1 MQKKY
6 IVFCIVL
13 FINALVH
20 AQTVQSPEQFLG
32 YKIGTQFTRHHKI
45 VEYFKAVASAK
56 KDMVVVDKY
65 GHTNEGRELLLTYI
79 STPENI
85 QKLST
90 IQQNN
95 LRLAGLSKDKMVANT
110 TSAPAIVWLSYNVHG
125 NEPSS
130 SEAAMQTLYELV
142 NPENTKTKEWL
153 KNTVVIIDPCLNPD
167 GRDRYVNWYNQMVG
181 NNLNADAQSREH
193 NEPWPGGRSN
203 HYNFDLNR
211 DWAWQ
216 TQIETQQRIK
226 KYNEWMPHVHV
237 DFHEQGINEPY
248 YFAPAAEPFHEVI
261 TPWQRSFQNQIG
273 RNHAKYF
280 DANGWLYFTKER
292 FDLFYPSY
300 GDTYP
305 IYNGSIGMTYEQ
317 GGHSRGG
324 LGVVTDDGDT
334 LTLVDRVMHHFTTGI
349 STVEMASVNAQ
360 QLVTEFKKYFEDGVA
375 AKNTLYKTYVLS
387 SNDINKL
394 SAVKKLLSN
403 NKIEFTSIASSTFKA
418 YNYQTE
424 KEEEVKTA
432 AYSIAVS
439 AYQPKSALVK
449 VLLEPQSKLVDSV
462 TYDITAWSVPF
473 AFGVDG
479 YALKE
484 KKVFEQVNSTE
495 KNVSSITSGYGFI
508 IPYSSFNS
516 AKCLAYLLSQN
527 IKVRFS
533 EKPFEYKNQQF
544 DRGTLVAIKT
554 GNNLLDL
561 TKAVNTAVEQFGITA
576 IPVET
581 GFMDKG
587 VDFGSPD
594 IKLIQTPKVVLLT
607 GEGVSSTAA
616 GEIWNLF
623 EQQLH
628 YPLTLINAND
638 FARVSLKNY
647 SVIIMPDGYYKWLN
661 DKTANEKL
669 KEFVRNGGK
678 VVALEDAASQLA
690 AADWG
695 FKKKEDA
702 TDKKDEKDAVYS
714 SVKKYADRERDFL
727 PNYTPGSIYK
737 VQLDNTHP
745 LAFGYNGNYYT
756 LKQNTAIYEFMKE
769 GWNVGILK
777 KDNYVTGFSGYKVK
791 EKLKDGTILGS
802 IEIGNGVVS
811 VFADD
816 PVFRLFWENGKLL
829 FFNAIFMVGNQ

>member
-1 MQKKY
+1 MQKNKV
-6 IVFCIVL
+6 IFSLL
-13 FINALVH
+13 FIVSSFVN

-32 YKIGTQFTRHHKI
+32 YKIGTKYTRHHKI
-45 VEYFKAVASAK
+45 VEYFKAIASAK
-56 KDMVVVDKY
+56 SDMVVLDKY
-65 GHTNEGRELLLTYI
+65 GETNEGRELLLTYI

-85 QKLST
+85 QKLNA

-95 LRLAGLSKDKMVANT
+95 LRLAGLSKDKMAAISTN
-110 TSAPAIVWLSYNVHG
+110 APAIVWLSYNVHG

-130 SEAAMQTLYELV
+130 SEAAMQTLFALV
-142 NPENTKTKEWL
+142 DPTNTQIKEWL
-153 KNTVVIIDPCLNPD
+153 KNTIVIIDPCLNPD
-167 GRDRYVNWYNQMVG
+167 GRDRYVNWYNQMMG
-181 NNLNADAQSREH
+181 KELNADPQSREH

-216 TQIETQQRIK
+216 TQVETQQRIK
-226 KYNEWMPHVHV
+226 KYNQWMPHVHV

-261 TPWQRSFQNQIG
+261 TPWQRSFQTQIG

-324 LGVVTDDGDT
+324 LGIVTDDGDT

-349 STVEMASVNAQ
+349 STIEVASTNAQ
-360 QLVTEFKKYFEDGVA
+360 LLITEFKKYFEDGIN
-375 AKNTLYKTYVLS
+375 AKNTDYKTYVLS
-387 SNDINKL
+387 SNDVNKL
-394 SAVKKLLSN
+394 NAVKALLAN
-403 NKIEFTSIASSTFKA
+403 NKIDYTNIAPVAFKA

-424 KEEEVKTA
+424 KEEDIKTS
-432 AYSIAVS
+432 AYAIAVS

-449 VLLEPQSKLVDSV
+449 VLLEPKSKLVDSA
-462 TYDITAWSVPF
+462 TYDITAWSVPL

-479 YALKE
+479 FALKE
-484 KKVFEQVNSTE
+484 KKVFDATAVAE
-495 KNVSSITSGYGFI
+495 KQIATTTTNYGFI
-508 IPYSSFNS
+508 IPYTSFNS
-516 AKCLAYLLSQN
+516 AKCLAFLLKQN

-533 EKPFEYKNQQF
+533 EKPFEYKNQQY
-544 DRGTLVAIKT
+544 DRGTLVVIKT
-554 GNNLLDL
+554 GNNLTELNK
-561 TKAVNTAVEQFGITA
+561 TVANAVEQFKITA

-607 GEGVSSTAA
+607 GDGVSSTAA
-616 GEIWNLF
+616 GEVWNLF
-623 EQQLH
+623 DQQLN
-628 YPLTLINAND
+628 YPLTLLNAND
-638 FARVSLKNY
+638 IGRTNLKNY
-647 SVIIMPDGYYKWLN
+647 QVIIMPDGYYKSLN
-661 DKTANEKL
+661 DKSVNDKL

-678 VVALEDAASQLA
+678 LIALEDAVNQLA
-690 AADWG
+690 SADWG
-695 FKKKEDA
+695 FKKKEDSSE
-702 TDKKDEKDAVYS
+702 KKDDKESTYS
-714 SVKKYADRERDFL
+714 NVKIYADRERDYL

-737 VQLDNTHP
+737 VQLDNSHP
-745 LAFGYNGNYYT
+745 LAFGYTGNYYT
-756 LKQNTAIYEFMKE
+756 LKQNTAIYEFMKD

-777 KDNYVTGFSGYKVK
+777 KDNYVTGFSGYKAK
-791 EKLKDGTILGS
+791 EKLKDGMVIGTM
-802 IEIGNGVVS
+802 EMGNGVIT
-811 VFADD
+811 VFADN
-816 PVFRLFWENGKLL
+816 PIFRLFWESGKLL
-829 FFNAIFMVGNQ
+829 FVNAIFMVGNQ